1 MKVQRAHLDQR
12 LRHNPYCANTGG
24 RKNGHI
30 FASVAI
36 SERCGALS
44 EMAYNMREE
53 DDLLE
58 TRKSSSV
65 STMASERSIS
75 GLSTRS
81 AVSSISVDGR
91 LLSYATSQATIAA
104 RSILVSGGT
113 EETALQTAKAAA
125 QAVLLAHHESHF
137 RKGPKGF
144 VRKRKIKKQADII
157 ASMAVVS
164 ASNSINNNKWDSL
177 HIDGSSDQLHEMFSG
192 NGNSN
197 LVSVQVLGVNKPPKS
212 NKNASNQAK
221 APRPARTPKTV
232 DTIPEERAEFSVLS
246 DETSDPEIARPVAIR
261 IETTKRRTSPLK
273 VLQSKANLVKVNN
286 GRQTVR
292 SPENTKQ
299 ILSPSGRNRNLADN
313 LPHEDPIYAASANN
327 YNAAASSASDDDV
340 SERKAVAISSVS
352 TDSLVSKNQ
361 ETGENSVA
369 SNSSFMAKA
378 VDPYIFG
385 FTDVFRC
392 FGSTTEPTSPVARD
406 IDDAYEPE
414 VDEEK
419 DETRSAQLEFEESK
433 SESRIASPPS
443 SFVVDEAPTNSSNE
457 TEETRE
463 FFSDIDRGISDESSE
478 VSSVHHKPTT
488 AKQSLRNKMKQII
501 GKANRRSGRRLI
513 QERSASSSSSYDDD
527 RGEYSS
533 DSRDDIESEYSYSTS
548 GASSSETEESR
559 RRNSRDGGKGRVNRR
574 QDRNGAK
581 MEVLV

>member
-1 MKVQRAHLDQR
+1 
-12 LRHNPYCANTGG
+12 
-24 RKNGHI
+24 
-30 FASVAI
+30 
-36 SERCGALS
+36 
-44 EMAYNMREE
+44 MAYNMREE

-113 EETALQTAKAAA
+113 EETALQTARAAA

-164 ASNSINNNKWDSL
+164 ASNSINNNQWDSL
-177 HIDGSSDQLHEMFSG
+177 HIDESSDQLHQMISG

-197 LVSVQVLGVNKPPKS
+197 LVSVQVLGANKPIKTT
-212 NKNASNQAK
+212 KNASNQAK
-221 APRPARTPKTV
+221 TSRSARTPKTV

-286 GRQTVR
+286 GRQIVR
-292 SPENTKQ
+292 NPNNANQ
-299 ILSPSGRNRNLADN
+299 IQSPSTRNRNLADSV
-313 LPHEDPIYAASANN
+313 PHEDPIYDADVN
-327 YNAAASSASDDDV
+327 YNAAASSASDDV
-340 SERKAVAISSVS
+340 SEQKGVAISSVS
-352 TDSLVSKNQ
+352 TDSLVSKTQ
-361 ETGENSVA
+361 GNSVA

-392 FGSTTEPTSPVARD
+392 FGSTNEPTSPGARD
-406 IDDAYEPE
+406 IDDVYEHE
-414 VDEEK
+414 VDEEH
-419 DETRSAQLEFEESK
+419 DETCSVQLELEESK
-433 SESRIASPPS
+433 SESRIGSAPT
-443 SFVVDEAPTNSSNE
+443 SFVVDEAITNSSNE

-463 FFSDIDRGISDESSE
+463 FFSDVDRGISDESSE
-478 VSSVHHKPTT
+478 MSSVRHKPMT
-488 AKQSLRNKMKQII
+488 AKQTLRSKMKQII

-533 DSRDDIESEYSYSTS
+533 DSRDDVESEYSYSTS
-548 GASSSETEESR
+548 GASSSEAEEYG
-559 RRNSRDGGKGRVNRR
+559 RRNRKDGGKGRSARR
-574 QDRNGAK
+574 QHRNGEK
-581 MEVLV
+581 MERFV